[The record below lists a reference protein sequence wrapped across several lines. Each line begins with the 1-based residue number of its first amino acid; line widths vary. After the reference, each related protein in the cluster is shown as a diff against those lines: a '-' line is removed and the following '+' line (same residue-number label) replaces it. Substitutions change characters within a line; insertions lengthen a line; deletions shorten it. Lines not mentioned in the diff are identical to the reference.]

1 MKRVKP
7 TKHREARWLSTHT
20 HSTVQIEKHVQ
31 QSTVSE
37 INFSFALFEHLL
49 VTICSLKT
57 HSLQAFVHSALN
69 TASIL
74 TKTGRSSFHTNYWT
88 SNMACYIAD
97 CGLVVDMGFTRGLLR
112 RLCPSFLLKE
122 SYHTCYYYYCLK
134 FSHEVHLIYFAL
146 TSQKVVF
153 NNCFYM
159 QINCLMLKISNKM

>member
-74 TKTGRSSFHTNYWT
+74 TKAGRSSFSHELLDLKY
-88 SNMACYIAD
+88 
-97 CGLVVDMGFTRGLLR
+97 GLLHC
-112 RLCPSFLLKE
+112 RLWTCGWHGIYQRTVEKTMPFFSIKGVISYILLLLFKIFPRGSLNIFCSDKSKGSF
-122 SYHTCYYYYCLK
+122 
-134 FSHEVHLIYFAL
+134 
-146 TSQKVVF
+146 
-153 NNCFYM
+153 
-159 QINCLMLKISNKM
+159 